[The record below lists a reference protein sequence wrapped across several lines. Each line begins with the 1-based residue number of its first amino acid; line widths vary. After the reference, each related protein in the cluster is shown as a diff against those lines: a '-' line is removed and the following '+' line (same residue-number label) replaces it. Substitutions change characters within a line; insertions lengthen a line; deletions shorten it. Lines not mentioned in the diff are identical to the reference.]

1 MKSLILGALTAVL
14 VTSAAVAHP
23 MGGYGG
29 GHPGM
34 GGHPG
39 YAHPGFGGHPG
50 FVGRPGFAGHP
61 GFRPG
66 FHGAAFGHGGH
77 FWHGRFYGYGIGPCW
92 RPTPYGG
99 WVWVCGDYD
108 Y

>member
-1 MKSLILGALTAVL
+1 MKRVILGALTACFF
-14 VTSAAVAHP
+14 TSAALAHP
-23 MGGYGG
+23 MGGYG

-39 YAHPGFGGHPG
+39 YGHPG
-50 FVGRPGFAGHP
+50 FVGHPGVVGRPGFVGHP

-66 FHGAAFGHGGH
+66 FHGAGFGHGGH
-77 FWHGRFYGYGIGPCW
+77 FWRGQWFPYGVGSCW
-92 RPTPYGG
+92 RQTPYGQ